1 MVGEGGARGSSSGS
15 GGGTSKTTID
25 LDAEAVAVAL
35 TWAEPQPTKTET
47 IAPNVKR
54 GAVNMARARTATPY
68 QPVPIPAA
76 TTAHFA
82 VLSLPCHG
90 PPTSKTGTNPWAGR
104 KEDENRPFVGAT
116 KPAPWG
122 GGPIAVGFHPRLA
135 LSPAFTY
142 APAAMRLVAFLTFA
156 LIALLAGFGAGCAPV
171 IGDDCGD
178 SVDCSVNGDRICD
191 IAQPAGYCTI
201 QSCEPD
207 TCPDDAVCVRFRP
220 EPSRLAQAWCMKV
233 CEKTDD
239 CRKDDG
245 YLCVLDTE
253 LGDFEVEPGIELPI
267 ATTIDVE
274 RPGRRF
280 CAAAADL

>member
-1 MVGEGGARGSSSGS
+1 M
-15 GGGTSKTTID
+15 
-25 LDAEAVAVAL
+25 
-35 TWAEPQPTKTET
+35 
-47 IAPNVKR
+47 
-54 GAVNMARARTATPY
+54 
-68 QPVPIPAA
+68 
-76 TTAHFA
+76 
-82 VLSLPCHG
+82 
-90 PPTSKTGTNPWAGR
+90 
-104 KEDENRPFVGAT
+104 
-116 KPAPWG
+116 
-122 GGPIAVGFHPRLA
+122 GFHPRLA
-135 LSPAFTY
+135 LPAAFTY

-156 LIALLAGFGAGCAPV
+156 FVALLTGLGAGCAPV

-220 EPSRLAQAWCMKV
+220 EPSRLAQAWCMKR

-245 YLCVLDTE
+245 YLCVLDSE
-253 LGDFEVEPGIELPI
+253 LGDFEVEPGVELPI

-274 RPGRRF
+274 RPDRRF